1 MYILYH
7 ILSLV
12 STGSN
17 YNVNTHSMF
26 LFSWKYDEGM
36 TRVWQYVYDKD
47 GELMSEDIVSE
58 AETAP

>member
-1 MYILYH
+1 
-7 ILSLV
+7 
-12 STGSN
+12 
-17 YNVNTHSMF
+17 MF

-47 GELMSEDIVSE
+47 GNLMSEDIVSK